1 MDTWKTCEQC
11 GEQYIA
17 NPNGATVQKYCSR
30 SCKDKKAWTRFKE
43 SGDIRSRKGGYNRTV
58 YIRLWMEAR
67 QSDNT
72 APCHYCQTRL
82 TPDNFVLDHKV
93 PLSTL
98 SSRKEMMNE
107 SNLVVACTD
116 CNVRKGSKNYEE
128 FMEKNGCKSK

>member
-1 MDTWKTCEQC
+1 MK
-11 GEQYIA
+11 
-17 NPNGATVQKYCSR
+17 
-30 SCKDKKAWTRFKE
+30 
-43 SGDIRSRKGGYNRTV
+43 
-58 YIRLWMEAR
+58 AR

-93 PLSTL
+93 PLSAL
-98 SSRKEMMNE
+98 STRKEMMDE

-128 FMEKNGCKSK
+128 FMEENGCKSK